1 MSLDDLLIILDQAP
15 GANDLEIPRSLL
27 ERLVNEGTD
36 PAAAL
41 ASVEDYEGRGGY
53 DPDFIDGFPVPI
65 PTMGQALVSDL
76 VEVVDGSHELA
87 YEHFSVV
94 MSRSR
99 RLARVT
105 ASNIDGGRRLEIE
118 RGRDR
123 WSFDPRI
130 DVALQIG
137 NDLYANNPL
146 DRGHLVRRQ
155 DPTWGDSLEESQRAN
170 DDTFHFTNCA
180 PQHED
185 FNQSTTTWHGLEDY
199 ILNITRGS
207 GLQVSVFTG
216 PVLAE
221 EDPEY
226 RGAQLPRQ
234 FWKIVAT
241 LKSDGSPSATAYL
254 LSQAGL
260 LDSLEGLV
268 EAPFGS
274 FGVFQTTVG
283 AVEGLTELNFGS
295 LRDADPLAGDE
306 AALAAPKSLDRLQDL
321 TI

>member
-1 MSLDDLLIILDQAP
+1 MSLDDLLIILDQASS
-15 GANDLEIPRSLL
+15 ADDVEIPRSLL
-27 ERLVNEGTD
+27 DRLVVEGVD
-36 PAAAL
+36 PVAAL
-41 ASVEDYEGRGGY
+41 GSVEDYEGRRGY
-53 DPDFIDGFPVPI
+53 DPDFIDGFPVPL
-65 PTMGQALVSDL
+65 PALGQAIVSDL
-76 VEVVDGSHELA
+76 AEVDGGSHELA
-87 YEHFSVV
+87 YEHFSVL
-94 MSRSR
+94 MSRTR

-123 WSFDPRI
+123 WFFDPRI
-130 DVALQIG
+130 DIELQVG

-185 FNQSTTTWHGLEDY
+185 FNQNTTTWHGLEDY
-199 ILNITRGS
+199 ILNITRES
-207 GLQVSVFTG
+207 GLEVSVFTG

-221 EDPEY
+221 DDPEY

-234 FWKIVAT
+234 YWKIVAT

-254 LSQAGL
+254 LSQGGL
-260 LDSLEGLV
+260 LGSIEGL
-268 EAPFGS
+268 AGPFGS
-274 FGVFQTTVG
+274 FGVFQTSVS
-283 AVEGLTELNFGS
+283 AVEGSTELDFGS
-295 LRDADPLAGDE
+295 LSDFDPLAGDE
-306 AALAAPKSLDRLQDL
+306 AALAAPRSINRLQDL

>member
-1 MSLDDLLIILDQAP
+1 MSLDDLLIILDQASSVE
-15 GANDLEIPRSLL
+15 DVEIPGSLL
-27 ERLVNEGTD
+27 ERLVVEGMD
-36 PAAAL
+36 PVAAL
-41 ASVEDYEGRGGY
+41 RAAEDYEDRTGY
-53 DPDFIDGFPVPI
+53 DPDFIEDFTVPLPEI
-65 PTMGQALVSDL
+65 GQALMSDL
-76 VEVVDGSHELA
+76 VEVADGSHELA

-130 DVALQIG
+130 DISLQIG

-170 DDTFHFTNCA
+170 NDTFHFTNCA

-185 FNQSTTTWHGLEDY
+185 FNQNTTTWHGLEDY
-199 ILNITRGS
+199 ILNITRAS

-221 EDPEY
+221 DDPEY

-260 LDSLEGLV
+260 LGSLEGLV
-268 EAPFGS
+268 EGPFGE
-274 FGVFQTTVG
+274 FGVFQTSVA
-283 AVEGLTELNFGS
+283 AVEGLTDLDFGS
-295 LRDADPLAGDE
+295 LRDFDPKAGDE
-306 AALAAPKSLDRLQDL
+306 TALTAPTSLDRLQDL